1 MKRQMI
7 LFMRPDTA
15 IFGGHKDS
23 FSTDRDP
30 RVTWEVGELGI
41 RLSRD
46 VEMDGVMV
54 TQREMIPWSNVA
66 KHQVIESLEP
76 KVQETKGGPP
86 ATKR

>member
-1 MKRQMI
+1 MTKQMI

-41 RLSRD
+41 RLSRE
-46 VEMDGVMV
+46 VEHEGVMV
-54 TQREMIPWSNVA
+54 VEREMIPWSNIA
-66 KHQVIESLEP
+66 KHKTIGPVEP
-76 KVQETKGGPP
+76 KVQETKGGAP